1 MESRDG
7 PTYWGDAETVAA
19 WMASCEPWESPVAMM
34 ENPMFWRLAGDV
46 SGARVLDLG
55 CGDGRLGKE
64 LLDSGAVQ
72 YHGVDPSAPLL
83 ARAPA
88 ATDDLT
94 FEQGT
99 IERFDPR
106 SASFELVVS
115 RLALHYVADLAAAIG
130 VMARALVP
138 GGALVYTLEHPAIT
152 SHESELSRDQRGF
165 RSRWVID
172 DYFAS
177 GRREIDWIN
186 GRVTKYHRPLEDH
199 FRAVTE
205 NGLHVVSLEE
215 GRPLE
220 ASFGGHRAEYERRAR
235 IPLFLGIRAELPG
248 P

>member
-7 PTYWGDAETVAA
+7 PTYWGDAETVVA

-64 LLDSGAVQ
+64 LLESGAVT

-99 IERFDPR
+99 IERTTPSSLAI
-106 SASFELVVS
+106 SAAS
-115 RLALHYVADLAAAIG
+115 
-130 VMARALVP
+130 ARA
-138 GGALVYTLEHPAIT
+138 GWSMTI
-152 SHESELSRDQRGF
+152 S
-165 RSRWVID
+165 
-172 DYFAS
+172 
-177 GRREIDWIN
+177 
-186 GRVTKYHRPLEDH
+186 
-199 FRAVTE
+199 
-205 NGLHVVSLEE
+205 
-215 GRPLE
+215 
-220 ASFGGHRAEYERRAR
+220 RRADAR
-235 IPLFLGIRAELPG
+235 SIGSTGA
-248 P
+248 